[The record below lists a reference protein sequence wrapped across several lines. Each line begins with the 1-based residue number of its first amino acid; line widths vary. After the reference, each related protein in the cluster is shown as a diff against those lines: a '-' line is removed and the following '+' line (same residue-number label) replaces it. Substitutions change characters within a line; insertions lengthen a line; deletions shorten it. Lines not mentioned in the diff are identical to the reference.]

1 VTPDVDGAVARAFRD
16 EWGRVVATLIRVTGD
31 WDLAE
36 ECAQDAFAAA
46 TERWPRDGVP
56 RSPGA
61 WLTTTARNRAVDR
74 VRRAATGAAK
84 LQEAAVLSPRDEP
97 MRDDDSGVGDDR
109 LRLIFTCCHPALSMD
124 AQVALTL
131 RTLAGLETPEIARAF
146 LVPEATMA
154 QRLVRAKRKIR
165 NAGIPYRVPPAHLL
179 PERTS
184 AVLAVLY
191 LLFNEGYSATAGQD
205 LVRAGL
211 CAEAIRLARTLAEL
225 MPDEPEVL
233 GLLALL
239 LLQDSRRAARVDAE
253 GDLVLLEDQDRT
265 RWDVPEIE
273 EGLAV
278 LDRALRRTKPGPY
291 QVQAAIAACH
301 ATALDA
307 AATDWTEIAALYGE
321 LARMVPSAVVELNR
335 AVAVAMSEGLETG
348 LALVDEL
355 DASGRLPRYAL
366 LPATRADLLRRLGRA
381 DAAASAYREALAL
394 TGTDAERR
402 YLEKRLAEVSG

>member
-1 VTPDVDGAVARAFRD
+1 
-16 EWGRVVATLIRVTGD
+16 
-31 WDLAE
+31 
-36 ECAQDAFAAA
+36 
-46 TERWPRDGVP
+46 
-56 RSPGA
+56 
-61 WLTTTARNRAVDR
+61 
-74 VRRAATGAAK
+74 
-84 LQEAAVLSPRDEP
+84 
-97 MRDDDSGVGDDR
+97 
-109 LRLIFTCCHPALSMD
+109 
-124 AQVALTL
+124 
-131 RTLAGLETPEIARAF
+131 
-146 LVPEATMA
+146 
-154 QRLVRAKRKIR
+154 
-165 NAGIPYRVPPAHLL
+165 
-179 PERTS
+179 
-184 AVLAVLY
+184 
-191 LLFNEGYSATAGQD
+191 
-205 LVRAGL
+205 
-211 CAEAIRLARTLAEL
+211 

-366 LPATRADLLRRLGRA
+366 VPATRADLLRRLGRA